1 MSVMSYLL
9 DLVFPPRCVFCRK
22 FLKNS
27 RGAVCPDCET
37 NLPRTSSGGKQSGE
51 FFKVCVAPLYYE
63 GDVRESF
70 HRFKFHDAT
79 GYAKTYGK
87 YLAECIDEN
96 LKGEYDIITWVPI
109 SRKRYKER
117 GYDQSML
124 IAQAAAICLDD
135 VAVSLLEKHID
146 VEKQSKIGSAEKRRA
161 NISGAYRVAEPE
173 LVEGKRILLIDDII
187 TTGATISEC
196 AKMLKMAGASEIVC
210 ACIARS
216 RD

>member
-1 MSVMSYLL
+1 MSIVSYLL

-22 FLKNS
+22 FLKHGEGS
-27 RGAVCPDCET
+27 VCSACET
-37 NLPRTSSGGKQSGE
+37 TLPFTNNGGKQSGE
-51 FFKVCVAPLYYE
+51 FYKVCVAPFYYE

-70 HRFKFHDAT
+70 HRFKFHEAT

-96 LKGEYDIITWVPI
+96 LNGEYDIITWVPI

-124 IAQAAAICLDD
+124 IAEAAALCLDD
-135 VAVSLLEKHID
+135 VAVSLLEKHIH
-146 VEKQSKIGSAEKRRA
+146 VEKQSLMGSAEKRRA
-161 NISGAYRVAEPE
+161 NISGAYRVTDPE
-173 LVEGKRILLIDDII
+173 LAEGKRILLIDDII

-196 AKMLKMAGASEIVC
+196 AKTLRRAGAAEVVC

-216 RD
+216 RE